1 MIIID
6 IIFLVLLIISIAIG
20 IKKGLIKQAGNI
32 SAVVLAFMFPL
43 KFYVPFSLTLQKYIT
58 IEGYFL
64 NILSF
69 SILFVLF
76 GLLFFMTVFIVKK
89 SIHSSPL
96 IILDKIGGVVFSLA
110 IFLFIMIIILYG
122 LSILPLPETF
132 QKGLRLTVAYKIVDF
147 VATSPGIKNVY
158 PQ

>member
-6 IIFLVLLIISIAIG
+6 IIFLVFLIISIALG

-32 SAVVLAFMFPL
+32 SAVVLAFMFSL
-43 KFYVPFSLTLQKYIT
+43 KFYVPFFLTLQKYMT

-69 SILFVLF
+69 TILFVLF
-76 GLLFFMTVFIVKK
+76 GLLFFMMVFIIKK

-96 IILDKIGGVVFSLA
+96 IILDKIGGVTFSLA

-122 LSILPLPETF
+122 LSILPLPKTF
-132 QKGLRLTVAYKIVDF
+132 QDNLKVTVAYKIVDF
-147 VATSPGIKNVY
+147 VVSSPGIRNVY

>member
-1 MIIID
+1 MIVID

-32 SAVVLAFMFPL
+32 SAVVLAFMFSL
-43 KFYVPFSLTLQKYIT
+43 KFYVPFSLSIQKYIT

-69 SILFVLF
+69 AVLFVLF
-76 GLLFFMTVFIVKK
+76 GLLFFMIVFIIKK

-122 LSILPLPETF
+122 LSILPLPDSF
-132 QKGLRLTVAYKIVDF
+132 QKSLRITIAYKIVDF
-147 VATSPGIKNVY
+147 VVSSPGIRNVY